1 MVINAKRKRRSKL
14 KQDKGK
20 ESKNKL
26 FFLKFILLNCN

>member
-14 KQDKGK
+14 KQDKGI

-26 FFLKFILLNCN
+26 FFLKFILLKCN